1 MKKKD
6 EPHIRN
12 RDKPHESL
20 RQKRF
25 NRGGDV
31 DQLIAKPSFTL

>member
-25 NRGGDV
+25 NRGDV
-31 DQLIAKPSFTL
+31 DQLIAKPSFAL